1 MGRLELTRGKEKTMA
16 DCAHEIN
23 AMLSKYECLTNLFL
37 ESGKERLIRSLFT
50 GYEVRNSKKTRQPR
64 PGLIGYFTPE
74 DLKDSENIHF
84 ANCAIAEHNNKV
96 EEKDKLAFQE
106 MFYFDTCNDRH
117 GRDYFLYFVA
127 RKLSNGKLKPYRA
140 VIRTP
145 YPDGKE
151 VVEGFCFLT
160 RKGKKRKAKKGKVE
174 KRKAKKKRKR
184 SDESI
189 PRVNSDSIGIP
200 DS

>member
-1 MGRLELTRGKEKTMA
+1 MGRLELTRGKEKTIA

-74 DLKDSENIHF
+74 DLQDSENIHF
-84 ANCAIAEHNNKV
+84 ANRAIAEHNNKV

-127 RKLSNGKLKPYRA
+127 CKLSNAKLNPYRA
-140 VIRTP
+140 VIRSVSSP
-145 YPDGKE
+145 
-151 VVEGFCFLT
+151 
-160 RKGKKRKAKKGKVE
+160 GKKRKAKKGKVE

-189 PRVNSDSIGIP
+189 PRVNSDSIGIA
-200 DS
+200 DRYL